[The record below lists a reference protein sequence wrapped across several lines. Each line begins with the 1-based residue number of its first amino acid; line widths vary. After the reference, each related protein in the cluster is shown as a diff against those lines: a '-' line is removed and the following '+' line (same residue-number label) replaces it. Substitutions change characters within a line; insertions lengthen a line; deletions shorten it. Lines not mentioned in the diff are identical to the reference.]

1 MSGDILKTIVE
12 RNLPLLEERKAKLP
26 RTLLEK
32 QAAAAPAP
40 PSFLQAFLPAAT
52 PRVISELKAASPSRG
67 VIREPLEVPALAR
80 ELEEAGAA
88 ALSVLTEPLFFHGS
102 LENLQRAAAACRLPL
117 LRKDFLHDPYQL
129 LEAKAAGASAVL
141 LIAAM
146 LEPDRFRML
155 CQEARAL
162 GLQVLGEAH
171 TPEEL
176 EVAAQADLLGVNARD
191 LKTFHTS
198 LETSA
203 RLLRLAAERYPGKPL
218 IAESAVATRAD
229 MEMLASAGA
238 RGFLIGE
245 TLMRAP
251 SPGSKLKELLA

>member
-1 MSGDILKTIVE
+1 MSDILQTIVA

-26 RTLLEK
+26 QALLEK
-32 QAAAAPAP
+32 QAAQAPER
-40 PSFLQAFLPAAT
+40 PSFVQAFLPAAT
-52 PRVISELKAASPSRG
+52 PRVIGELKAASPSKG

-80 ELEEAGAA
+80 ELAEAGAT

-102 LENLQRAAAACRLPL
+102 LENLRRAASACQIPL

-146 LEPDRFRML
+146 LEPSRFRML

-176 EVAAQADLLGVNARD
+176 ETAAQGDLLGVNARD

-203 RLLRLAAERYPGKPL
+203 RLLEVAASRYPERPL
-218 IAESAVATRAD
+218 IAESAVATRKD
-229 MEMLASAGA
+229 MDMLASAGA

-245 TLMRAP
+245 TLMRAS
-251 SPGSKLKELLA
+251 SPGAKLKELLA

>member
-12 RNLPLLEERKAKLP
+12 KNLPLLEERKAKVP
-26 RTLLEK
+26 QALLEK
-32 QAAAAPAP
+32 QAASAPP
-40 PSFLQAFLPAAT
+40 RPSFLDAFRPAPV

-67 VIREPLEVPALAR
+67 IIREPLEVSRLAR

-102 LENLQRAAAACRLPL
+102 LENLRLAAEACHLPL
-117 LRKDFLHDPYQL
+117 LRKDFLHDPYQVW
-129 LEAKAAGASAVL
+129 EAKAAGASAIL

-146 LEPDRFRML
+146 LEPAQFLSL
-155 CQEARAL
+155 CQLAHAL

-171 TPEEL
+171 APEEL
-176 EVAAQADLLGVNARD
+176 EVASHADLLGVNARD

-203 RLLRLAAERYPGKPL
+203 QLLRLAARRYPGKPL
-218 IAESAVATRAD
+218 IGESAVATRED
-229 MEMLASAGA
+229 MEKLAAAGA

-251 SPGSKLKELLA
+251 SPGTKLKELLA